1 MFPLSGNK
9 ESQIERFREQRVF
22 EMCYKTRPVIYQ
34 SGLRVER
41 LPAVRAE
48 MVFLSG
54 MNSLV
59 DLQLLGNGKPF
70 FTKIT
75 VIGFFS

>member
-1 MFPLSGNK
+1 MFSFPGNK
-9 ESQIERFREQRVF
+9 KNQIETSKKCLEQGVLSVAL
-22 EMCYKTRPVIYQ
+22 PVIYQ
-34 SGLRVER
+34 SRLRVER

>member
-1 MFPLSGNK
+1 MFSFPEKKKN
-9 ESQIERFREQRVF
+9 QIETSKNCLEQGVLSVAL
-22 EMCYKTRPVIYQ
+22 PVIYQ
-34 SGLRVER
+34 SRLRVER

-75 VIGFFS
+75 LIGLFS